1 MAWRWILKSCRFSKP
16 LIPGLAGDPQ
26 RLYVSI
32 EHMII
37 RTEKENDR
45 DAVYAI
51 NESAFE
57 TPSEYNKADE
67 PDGKNLGPFPLYS

>member
-1 MAWRWILKSCRFSKP
+1 
-16 LIPGLAGDPQ
+16 
-26 RLYVSI
+26 
-32 EHMII
+32 MII

-67 PDGKNLGPFPLYS
+67 PDGKNLGPFPLYSWTSVTVKPPAGYPQRLGPLNKNIGSKQHE